1 MTSRGWAQ
9 LAAAMLFV
17 LAAAVRANAQVATAE
32 RIQQARWWPTSP
44 NVSRSDVVGPAEC
57 ASCHRA
63 NVASQQTTSMAQTAS
78 RADDAA
84 VLRRHQR
91 LAFRSGAVSYSIART
106 EQSTNFTVNHGS
118 QTLSAPLA
126 WAFGRGNVGQSYLF
140 ERDGRFHEARVS
152 YYDSIDGLDFT
163 PNRSMTEPPPT
174 IQDAMGRPIAEAEAR
189 RCFGCHTTA
198 STTTAGFAASRSI
211 PGVTCEAC
219 HGPGRAHVSTMERGG
234 DGNSCGRDDL
244 QSANA
249 RRRRFGRSLRGLSRH
264 VLGRAARRRARHRG
278 ASLTAVP
285 AAEQP
290 LLDRRSPVGVRVVP
304 RSARTPRSRSQLL
317 RFAVPGVP
325 RTLRVECL
333 VIDCQGLF
341 GGDRA
346 MRQLPHA
353 QVRSGRDAL
362 LVHRSPHPQTCSAL
376 TRRFA
381 DKSAPTI
388 LRPHSPSPVLRNPGA
403 SCGAPRP
410 NSPP

>member
-234 DGNSCGRDDL
+234 DGT
-244 QSANA
+244 
-249 RRRRFGRSLRGLSRH
+249 
-264 VLGRAARRRARHRG
+264 RAAG
-278 ASLTAVP
+278 TI
-285 AAEQP
+285 
-290 LLDRRSPVGVRVVP
+290 
-304 RSARTPRSRSQLL
+304 
-317 RFAVPGVP
+317 FNP
-325 RTLRVECL
+325 RTLDAADSVDLCGACHATFWDVQLAGERGIAALRSQPFRLQSSRCWT
-333 VIDCQGLF
+333 
-341 GGDRA
+341 GDRRLA
-346 MRQLPHA
+346 CVSCHDPHA
-353 QVRSGRDAL
+353 PLVREASFYDSRC
-362 LVHRSPHPQTCSAL
+362 VTCHERSASSVSSSIVKVCSVA
-376 TRRFA
+376 TERC
-381 DKSAPTI
+381 
-388 LRPHSPSPVLRNPGA
+388 V
-403 SCGAPRP
+403 SCHMPKYEVAEMHYSFTDHLIRKPAAR
-410 NSPP
+410 